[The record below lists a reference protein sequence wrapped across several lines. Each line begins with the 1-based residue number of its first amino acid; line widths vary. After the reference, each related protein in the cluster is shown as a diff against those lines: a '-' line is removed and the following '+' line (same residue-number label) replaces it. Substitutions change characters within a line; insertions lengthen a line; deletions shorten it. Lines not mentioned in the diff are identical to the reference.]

1 MSADKVRAFAAR
13 GALVAISS
21 LILVLAAC
29 GGTAGVSTPT
39 QVTALSP
46 SPTQAPTPTSP
57 PMPVATPTP
66 SPISTATPAPTIQP
80 SPAYDGMN
88 LAYAISAAQSAGES
102 PYDVGGGLLGII
114 VASDWTVC
122 FFAVDGSSVTFYAA
136 KSCAPDPNSR
146 SGAAPSAAVVG
157 TLVGKDLQ
165 TAEATLTVHRY
176 GYAEIGGGGLGIIDP
191 ENWTVCYAAVVAAR
205 AQLFAA
211 KSCTSAPAGG

>member
-1 MSADKVRAFAAR
+1 MSADKVPALAAR
-13 GALVAISS
+13 AGLVAISS
-21 LILVLAAC
+21 LILGLAAC
-29 GGTAGVSTPT
+29 GGAAGSQTAVSTPT
-39 QVTALSP
+39 QVTAISP
-46 SPTQAPTPTSP
+46 SPTQVPTPTSP
-57 PMPVATPTP
+57 PMPVAAPTPTL
-66 SPISTATPAPTIQP
+66 QP

-88 LAYAISAAQSAGES
+88 LAYAISAAQSAGET
-102 PYDVGGGLLGII
+102 PYDVGGGLLGIL

-146 SGAAPSAAVVG
+146 SGAAPSAAIVG

-165 TAEATLTVHRY
+165 TAETTLTVGRY

-191 ENWTVCYAAVVAAR
+191 EDWTVCYATVAAGR

-211 KSCTSAPAGG
+211 KSCSSAPAGG